1 MANPV
6 PESESE
12 SAALTRRPSLP
23 AAAPGLG
30 RQLSFLDACS
40 LIKSPYSCLVVDTYK
55 RHIALSPM
63 YLSRKRTGI
72 ERQLKTE
79 LLRFSE
85 RSHQCCSCVPEDV
98 LDDPAKTGETH
109 SLGLQGVPIAYDKVK
124 LVGELADIYDDQGY
138 IHLNIEA
145 DFVIF
150 RPKTGQKLVGVV
162 NKVAPSHL
170 GCLVHGCFNAS
181 IPKPHHA
188 NGIWPGFA
196 VSVGDSLKFEVVQLD
211 ADVAGVLCIRGRLDK
226 SVQAAYGVDSE
237 EPLEKNSEEQDDGKA
252 SKKKKKKKKQRDE
265 ECATEGTAEEAMNCE
280 ISVKNLHK
288 GGMGNAEIIL
298 DGNKSKKRKQRT
310 KEPNANTELDGRD
323 ANDYHSDNKA
333 IKKKKRK
340 LSEGDSEATD
350 YAHELKRK
358 KKKKSDL
365 TV

>member
-85 RSHQCCSCVPEDV
+85 S
-98 LDDPAKTGETH
+98 
-109 SLGLQGVPIAYDKVK
+109 LQGVPIAYDKVK